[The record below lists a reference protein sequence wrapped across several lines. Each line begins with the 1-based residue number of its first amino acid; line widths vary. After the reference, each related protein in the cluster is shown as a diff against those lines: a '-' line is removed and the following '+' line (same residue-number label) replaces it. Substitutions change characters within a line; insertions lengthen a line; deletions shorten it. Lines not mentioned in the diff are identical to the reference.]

1 LVSDALARRHKNIA
15 MVWFR
20 PKMEPNVA
28 KFVISVLFVGFAFG
42 FGAGYAVR
50 AIVSYYRRVSAE
62 RSRNIIWHDS
72 HIRDV
77 R

>member
-1 LVSDALARRHKNIA
+1 
-15 MVWFR
+15 
-20 PKMEPNVA
+20 MEPNVA
-28 KFVISVLFVGFAFG
+28 KFIVSVLFVGFVFG

-62 RSRNIIWHDS
+62 RSRNIIWHDL